1 MAQTYKIASGDN
13 LTKIAK
19 ANNTTVAALM
29 AANPQITNAN
39 VIQAGATIN
48 IPSTSQQGGSYTYQ
62 NKSYAIGTGPYPS
75 GQVPSTTTPQTVYN
89 NPSMVTQPYQTP
101 SNSQNPPTP
110 PTPPTPTPP
119 TPPTPTPPTP
129 PTPTP
134 PTPPTPTPPATTT
147 PTGLAWNATYAA
159 FGVTQD
165 SWNQMSATQQM
176 LFQVAHSSQLSAYG
190 QSATAQPVQT
200 YINQAANDPTLLAT
214 YGDALNLDTQTLQQG
229 IQNIQSQMNVTAQG
243 QQIQMQQ
250 AQAGLEKT
258 FGGQGTAYSSF
269 REGAQ
274 QQLNTQNQ
282 GIITSTAQQLQ
293 NQLNQAASGYEATY
307 GSAAAQGQN
316 LSATYL
322 NPLTG
327 QNQTYQGQVLSG
339 ITGTQPLAKQQ
350 AINTEASNSIK
361 LDQPATTYNLNS

>member
-1 MAQTYKIASGDN
+1 MATAKTPAQIAE
-13 LTKIAK
+13 
-19 ANNTTVAALM
+19 
-29 AANPQITNAN
+29 
-39 VIQAGATIN
+39 
-48 IPSTSQQGGSYTYQ
+48 SQ
-62 NKSYAIGTGPYPS
+62 
-75 GQVPSTTTPQTVYN
+75 
-89 NPSMVTQPYQTP
+89 NPSMYDPVTNPNGTLNNP
-101 SNSQNPPTP
+101 NLPAGGGNPPVNTTSNSQNTGSGASGSQ
-110 PTPPTPTPP
+110 TGSQTGSTPT
-119 TPPTPTPPTP
+119 TPQ
-129 PTPTP
+129 
-134 PTPPTPTPPATTT
+134 
-147 PTGLAWNATYAA
+147 GLAWNAAYAA

-316 LSATYL
+316 LSATYI

-350 AINTEASNSIK
+350 AINTEAANSIT

>member
-1 MAQTYKIASGDN
+1 MADQSIVDYLNSKGQPSDFNSRVKLAMQLGIQNYTGTA
-13 LTKIAK
+13 AQ
-19 ANNTTVAALM
+19 NTQLLQ
-29 AANPQITNAN
+29 N
-39 VIQAGATIN
+39 IQNQQSSPVKTTAT
-48 IPSTSQQGGSYTYQ
+48 S
-62 NKSYAIGTGPYPS
+62 
-75 GQVPSTTTPQTVYN
+75 PQT
-89 NPSMVTQPYQTP
+89 T
-101 SNSQNPPTP
+101 SNSQNP
-110 PTPPTPTPP
+110 
-119 TPPTPTPPTP
+119 
-129 PTPTP
+129 PTP

-147 PTGLAWNATYAA
+147 PTGLAWNAAYAA

-316 LSATYL
+316 LSATYI

-350 AINTEASNSIK
+350 AINTEAANSIT